1 MRVFDI
7 GGGDGPERVTDRI
20 LTVPN
25 LLSFARLA
33 ILPLIY
39 LDLVSGAHLRAFVL
53 LVVFASTD
61 WFDGYIAR
69 RFDQVSKLGKL
80 LDPLSDR
87 VLFVVVGI
95 GFAMGELLPWWAIL
109 LLLGRDLLVVASGGI
124 VLLRGGIRPDVTR
137 LGKAAT
143 FGLLFALPA
152 FLLASVLGDGPLE
165 PQPQVQAIAWAS
177 TGRAWRCTGCRDW
190 ATRAG
195 CSCPPTCWWPRRRP
209 PNSRRA
215 TSATRVRGGVVAV
228 EARGPASDEDESPSV
243 RHPGP
248 LHRAAR
254 MDP

>member
-33 ILPLIY
+33 ILPIVY

-95 GFAMGELLPWWAIL
+95 GFAMGGLLPWWAIL
-109 LLLGRDLLVVASGGI
+109 LLLGRDVVVVASGGI

-152 FLLASVLGDGPLE
+152 FLLASVLGEGPLE
-165 PQPQVQAIAWAS
+165 PQPVVHTVAWIVYWPS
-177 TGRAWRCTGCRDW
+177 LVMYWLSGLVY
-190 ATRAG
+190 TRRMFL
-195 CSCPPTCWWPRRRP
+195 PTHVLVAEKEAAEEP
-209 PNSRRA
+209 
-215 TSATRVRGGVVAV
+215 VGDGG
-228 EARGPASDEDESPSV
+228 D
-243 RHPGP
+243 
-248 LHRAAR
+248 
-254 MDP
+254 

>member
-109 LLLGRDLLVVASGGI
+109 LLLGRDVLVVASGGI

-165 PQPQVQAIAWAS
+165 PQPQVHAIAWIVYWPSLAMYWLS
-177 TGRAWRCTGCRDW
+177 GLGY
-190 ATRAG
+190 TRRMFLPTDVLVAEKEAAEQPAG
-195 CSCPPTCWWPRRRP
+195 DI
-209 PNSRRA
+209 
-215 TSATRVRGGVVAV
+215 G
-228 EARGPASDEDESPSV
+228 D
-243 RHPGP
+243 
-248 LHRAAR
+248 
-254 MDP
+254 

>member
-7 GGGDGPERVTDRI
+7 GGGDGPDHVSDRV

-33 ILPLIY
+33 ILPVIY

-53 LVVFASTD
+53 LVVFTATD

-95 GFAMGELLPWWAIL
+95 GFAVGDLLPWWAIIA
-109 LLLGRDLLVVASGGI
+109 LLGRDLVTVGSGAVVLA
-124 VLLRGGIRPDVTR
+124 RGGTRPEVTR

-143 FGLLFALPA
+143 FGLMFALPA
-152 FLLASVLGDGPLE
+152 FLLGSILGDGPNDPE
-165 PQPQVQAIAWAS
+165 PVVQWIAWAVYWPS
-177 TGRAWRCTGCRDW
+177 LVMYW
-190 ATRAG
+190 ASGLGYARRMFLPRQVLVAEREAADE
-195 CSCPPTCWWPRRRP
+195 PT
-209 PNSRRA
+209 A
-215 TSATRVRGGVVAV
+215 
-228 EARGPASDEDESPSV
+228 PS
-243 RHPGP
+243 G
-248 LHRAAR
+248 
-254 MDP
+254 D

>member
-7 GGGDGPERVTDRI
+7 GGGEGPERVTSRV

-33 ILPLIY
+33 ILPVIY

-53 LVVFASTD
+53 LAVFASSD

-87 VLFVVVGI
+87 VLFVVVGL
-95 GFAMGELLPWWAIL
+95 GFAVGNLLPWWAVL
-109 LLLGRDLLVVASGGI
+109 LLLGRDALVVVSGGI
-124 VLLRGGIRPDVTR
+124 VLLRGGVRPEVTR

-152 FLLASVLGDGPLE
+152 FLLASVLGAGPPE
-165 PQPQVQAIAWAS
+165 PQPVVHGVAWGAYWPS
-177 TGRAWRCTGCRDW
+177 VAMYWLSGLIY
-190 ATRAG
+190 TRRMFL
-195 CSCPPTCWWPRRRP
+195 P
-209 PNSRRA
+209 
-215 TSATRVRGGVVAV
+215 TRVLVAEREAAGEPVGDGG
-228 EARGPASDEDESPSV
+228 D
-243 RHPGP
+243 
-248 LHRAAR
+248 
-254 MDP
+254 